1 MNYLG
6 GPLSSCPK
14 MLKNIIPV
22 TKGHASI
29 QAGVGKLI
37 LIKQGLED
45 VEEGGELGNHHNL
58 VLWFVSCNPHDLFQH
73 CIDFAAGHGH
83 LDVLHVRKSVLP
95 NLTVLLMSS
104 LKQLVLGH
112 RSSPAQRTTCW
123 HHRVKHSFNAG
134 FAEDMSA
141 RCDDRRL
148 EVVLD
153 LSLWNIINLILEVML
168 IMMWMIDTPKIVI
181 IITRQTL
188 QSSETPSLI
197 IC

>member
-1 MNYLG
+1 
-6 GPLSSCPK
+6 
-14 MLKNIIPV
+14 MLENIIPE

-29 QAGVGKLI
+29 QAGECKLV
-37 LIKQGLED
+37 LIKQGLKD
-45 VEEGGELGNHHNL
+45 VEEGGELRNHNNL
-58 VLWFVSCNPHDLFQH
+58 VFRFVPRNPHDLLQH
-73 CIDFAAGHGH
+73 CVDFAAGHGH
-83 LDVLHVRKSVLP
+83 FDVLHVCKSVFAHL
-95 NLTVLLMSS
+95 NVLLMSS

-123 HHRVKHSFNAG
+123 HHRVKHSLNTG

-188 QSSETPSLI
+188 QSSETPSMI